1 MYPLC
6 GALSFPALASNWSC
20 YLHPRSTPPSPGE
33 KRASRPP
40 PARPLCSWGGWS
52 PPSSKPGCS
61 YPPPLRKQFTC
72 ALARAKAVLIAAC
85 RKFNGLP
92 WPILFVEEAL
102 SYTEILRNIEATGH
116 TDCPG
121 VDHLTDLPCRSSGD
135 LAASKPSRCCDN
147 ALDKHVLR
155 KACACSLLHQ
165 PQTEQPALS
174 PIGVVRPDK
183 L

>member
-85 RKFNGLP
+85 RKFNGLFMANPFRRRSPLIHRDTQEYRGHWSHGLP
-92 WPILFVEEAL
+92 WCGPPYRPSLQIERGPRCLEAQPL
-102 SYTEILRNIEATGH
+102 LR
-116 TDCPG
+116 
-121 VDHLTDLPCRSSGD
+121 
-135 LAASKPSRCCDN
+135 
-147 ALDKHVLR
+147 
-155 KACACSLLHQ
+155 
-165 PQTEQPALS
+165 
-174 PIGVVRPDK
+174 
-183 L
+183 